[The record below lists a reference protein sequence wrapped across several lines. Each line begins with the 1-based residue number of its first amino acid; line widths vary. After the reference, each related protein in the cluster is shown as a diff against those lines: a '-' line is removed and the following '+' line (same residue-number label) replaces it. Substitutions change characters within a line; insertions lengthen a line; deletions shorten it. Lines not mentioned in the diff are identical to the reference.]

1 MNGLK
6 PLLTLSINTSVL
18 QIDMN
23 LYHRL
28 SIITGYSGTCKSLLV
43 ESLLKTSDTLM
54 HDIHCSHDYRV
65 LTAES
70 FDSSA
75 PVLKDTLLI
84 LDEDDILLLPNLQDV
99 YNKYSIRNN
108 QFYLLITRDDSWF
121 KKTSY
126 SLHAIYKLVNTTGNK
141 FYLSAMYSFLDSKFY
156 DVQHVVTEGTGSV
169 YTFSKELFNKLKS
182 VYTANSKSEI
192 TYAVKTKHNV
202 AALVDVSA
210 FGCHAKEF
218 AYFNKK
224 VKCSLFYNVESFEQ
238 LLLQFCKDYLTGIHL
253 DPLDYI
259 SLEAYFEA
267 VMEQL
272 PKECRFITKHKRP
285 LAPCILDNC
294 DSCTKREH
302 IDCKCAVP
310 GDKFV
315 YALKDTEFE
324 YLLKYHKIK
333 EATE

>member
-1 MNGLK
+1 MNGSK
-6 PLLTLSINTSVL
+6 PLLTLSVNTLVMK
-18 QIDMN
+18 IDMHLN
-23 LYHRL
+23 HRFN
-28 SIITGYSGTCKSLLV
+28 IVTGFSGTGKSLLV
-43 ESLLKTSDTLM
+43 DILRRANKTLDGT
-54 HDIHCSHDYRV
+54 IQCNYEYRV

-70 FDSSA
+70 FDLT
-75 PVLKDTLLI
+75 VILKNVLLI
-84 LDEDDILLLPNLQDV
+84 LDEDDIQLLPTLQEA
-99 YNKYSIRNN
+99 YSEYAITHN
-108 QFYLLITRDDSWF
+108 QFYLLITREAPLF
-121 KKTSY
+121 KKISY
-126 SLHAIYKLVNTTGNK
+126 SIHAIYRMVQVSTNQ
-141 FYLSAMYSFLDSKFY
+141 FYLAKMYKFLDSQLY
-156 DVQHVVTEGTGSV
+156 NVQSVITEGTGSI
-169 YTFSKELFNKLKS
+169 YTFSKELFNKLTL
-182 VYTANSKSEI
+182 VYSANSKSEI
-192 TYAVKTKHNV
+192 VKGIANNNNV
-202 AALVDVSA
+202 TALVDTAA
-210 FGCHAKEF
+210 FGCHAEDF
-218 AYFNKK
+218 ANLNKV

-238 LLLQFCKDYLTGIHL
+238 LLLQFCKDYLADIHL

-285 LAPCILDNC
+285 LAPCIRDDC
-294 DSCTKREH
+294 DTCTKREH